1 VSFVILGAYAPPSG
15 AATGDAGPAS
25 FPLLF
30 NLAQAAATGDAG
42 PASFPLLFNLATP
55 VVIDPDPDP
64 DPDVVVD
71 WRDHSPDLLLVLEPE
86 GADGFILEELA
97 VDALVFAGH
106 TPAVVALNEEPSI
119 ASLDFTDHTPD

>member
-1 VSFVILGAYAPPSG
+1 VSFVILGAYAPPL
-15 AATGDAGPAS
+15 APATGNAGPAS
-25 FPLLF
+25 LPLL
-30 NLAQAAATGDAG
+30 LAVAVPAAQGPAG
-42 PASFPLLFNLATP
+42 AASFPLLFNLATP

-106 TPAVVALNEEPSI
+106 TPAVVALNEEPPI